1 MTLTIKLASDE
12 RLKAVSDVKKITNE
26 TLEDAWTR
34 ILSGKN
40 SATDQRRLL
49 AVREAMAAGDI
60 EREPS
65 VKPKRFSKAEALRL
79 YAVLAES
86 QKEAKLEALVKCTPS
101 NYRLVLDIPELV
113 ELVDYA
119 LANEPIIAIDTET
132 TGLDVYVDV
141 IVGISLT
148 FPNRD
153 IHYYIPIK
161 PTEDERALDSD
172 ITLQTIKPLIESK
185 DVKKVLHNA
194 SYDKAMFERHGIE
207 MNGLDWD
214 TMTAMKLLNE
224 NEMSFQLKHLATK
237 YLDEPSDTFEELFGR
252 NAKFAT
258 VPLDVALVYAA
269 KDTELTWRLYQFEIE
284 HLSKMPSVLQYLRDV
299 EIPLI
304 EAVYAM
310 ERTGFVI
317 DTEYATTYG
326 AQMTKDLENMEE
338 QLHEILGDININS
351 GQQLKPVIEK
361 IVGEKLDNLDAKKT
375 LKPLSRKFPEIKLLL
390 EYREIKKLYSTYISV
405 LPEKIH
411 PVTGRLHTRFNPNG
425 ARTGRFSSGG
435 GGVNLQ
441 NQPYAARKLFIAPEG
456 QVIVG
461 ADFSAQ
467 EIRCAAYFT
476 GEPALVDAFNDG
488 RDPYA
493 SLASEYYGKPYEQC
507 YKNPDDSDT
516 IERKRM
522 KTGMLASLYGT
533 GPTTLA
539 MQLGGTVQEAKDFLK
554 TFFERYPHIKSW
566 IDETQNF
573 AKRNGFV
580 WLDKQQ
586 RKRRLPAARKR
597 VRPGV
602 YDGEQQGAL
611 RQGPNAVIQ
620 GTSAIQSKTTLINVH
635 ELCKRKG
642 WDLLCTIHDEILI
655 LMPEDFTRE
664 DIAEYETVILNSY
677 TFGDVPNKTDIEVAK
692 RWGDGISLDDWF
704 KNKEVV

>member
-1 MTLTIKLASDE
+1 MTLNIKLASDE

-65 VKPKRFSKAEALRL
+65 VKPKKFSKAEALRL

-132 TGLDVYVDV
+132 TGLDVYVDE

>member
-1 MTLTIKLASDE
+1 MTLNIKLASDE

-86 QKEAKLEALVKCTPS
+86 QKEGKLEALVKHTPS
-101 NYRLVLDIPELV
+101 NYRLVLSEQELV
-113 ELVDYA
+113 DLVDYA

-153 IHYYIPIK
+153 MHYYIPIK

-326 AQMTKDLENMEE
+326 AQMAKDLENMEE

-554 TFFERYPHIKSW
+554 TFFERYTHIKSW
-566 IDETQNF
+566 IDETQTF

-602 YDGEQQGAL
+602 YDGEQQSAL

-642 WDLLCTIHDEILI
+642 WELLCTIHDEILI

-664 DIAEYETVILNSY
+664 DIAEYEAVILNSY
-677 TFGDVPNKTDIEVAK
+677 TFGDVPNKTDIEVSK
-692 RWGDGISLDDWF
+692 RWGDGISLDEWF
-704 KNKEVV
+704 KNKEAV